1 MKKMLTSSKLAILW
15 GRTFHVHLLS
25 HATAQG
31 RYMKTRRHLQNRKYI
46 TYRNAARGAVILSR
60 AACMR
65 KNLVLSYAMWFSSYV
80 QASRQNISH
89 LSRGQINS
97 SFGVM
102 PTAAESLMGV
112 MLQVMLVRWNE
123 PYQKL
128 ATCDVTGIIFVW
140 IKHDGRWSIELI
152 NDRSSQVYSWQISA
166 MQPCPTIDSLDSSCL
181 ATVATRA
188 IQRDVLRDI
197 MNINT
202 ILCLRTYCYIYSRAC
217 RTLTLKAWRLF
228 CLSVTLVDCDHVLQR

>member
-102 PTAAESLMGV
+102 PTAAESLMKWCWV
-112 MLQVMLVRWNE
+112 WCYRWCWFAGTSRIRSWRR
-123 PYQKL
+123 
-128 ATCDVTGIIFVW
+128 ATWPASSSSGLSTTAAGPLSSSTTAAARYIA
-140 IKHDGRWSIELI
+140 
-152 NDRSSQVYSWQISA
+152 DRSP
-166 MQPCPTIDSLDSSCL
+166 PCSPAQL
-181 ATVATRA
+181 
-188 IQRDVLRDI
+188 
-197 MNINT
+197 
-202 ILCLRTYCYIYSRAC
+202 
-217 RTLTLKAWRLF
+217 
-228 CLSVTLVDCDHVLQR
+228 